1 MNWHKVN
8 LSDGYERDQNI
19 LDGYSFDTL
28 LLEITCNLKEINR
41 ETVREQF
48 MESLNNNIHSAREIF
63 ESNLDAIVEKAIAER
78 NKLSNSLTIK
88 TKSNGYYKNEYLWN
102 SKVSKKRSQNSV
114 YTLAGRGR
122 YG

>member
-41 ETVREQF
+41 ETVRGQF
-48 MESLNNNIHSAREIF
+48 MESLNNNIQSAKEVF
-63 ESNLDAIVEKAIAER
+63 ESNLDAIVEKAIEER
-78 NKLSNSLTIK
+78 NI
-88 TKSNGYYKNEYLWN
+88 
-102 SKVSKKRSQNSV
+102 
-114 YTLAGRGR
+114 
-122 YG
+122 